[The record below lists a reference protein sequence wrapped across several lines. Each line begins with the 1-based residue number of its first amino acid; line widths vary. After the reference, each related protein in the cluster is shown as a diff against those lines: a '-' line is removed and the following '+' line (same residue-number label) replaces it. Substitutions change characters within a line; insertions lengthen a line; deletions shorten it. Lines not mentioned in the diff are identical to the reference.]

1 MDLIQIE
8 LKKETLL
15 ILSDKVFIIRCTK
28 VGAVNYDDLQIQV
41 SSVDFVESDLVSKD
55 AQVVGQTWRYV
66 NKNGTHDK
74 RYKNNQQLPICLYGV
89 VRL

>member
-1 MDLIQIE
+1 MKTNVDLIQIE

-15 ILSDKVFIIRCTK
+15 ILSDKVFIIRCTR

-55 AQVVGQTWRYV
+55 AQVVG
-66 NKNGTHDK
+66 
-74 RYKNNQQLPICLYGV
+74 
-89 VRL
+89 